1 MKTKKISHIKVQSL
15 RNGEMRA
22 ANGGTVYECGSGTGD
37 DCTSLVIHMSA
48 KADLLSV
55 YKKEQSEG
63 TPTSL

>member
-22 ANGGTVYECGSGTGD
+22 ANGGTVYECGSGSGD
-37 DCTSLVIHMSA
+37 DCTQLIIRTSV

-55 YKKEQSEG
+55 YGATASQA
-63 TPTSL
+63 